1 MDVLAGL
8 LQGPKARGAFV
19 LKSVFR
25 PPWSLRVE
33 DRAPVSL
40 VTMVRGDAWVVP
52 DRATPVLLKP
62 GDLAV
67 LRGPDPYTVTD
78 DQGTDVRVI
87 VGPDQR
93 CTTVDG
99 IDLTDSM
106 AQGVRTWGE
115 PDAPDAAVM
124 LSGTY
129 QAPGAVGRRLLDAL
143 PALLVRTA
151 AGTDD
156 PLIPLLAQEIARE
169 EPGQELVL
177 DRLLDLLFVGLLR
190 DWLRQPEHGVPA
202 WYQAQSDPT
211 VGPAL
216 RLLHDDPA
224 RPWTVASLAREVGAS
239 RAALAR
245 RFSAVVGEPP
255 MAYLAQWRLTL
266 AADLVCRPDTTL
278 TEVARQVGYGS
289 AFALSSAFKRVRGV
303 SPQEYRASGGE
314 PVLAARPASAGTVV
328 LGSPPARP
336 SAVHPSTVRT

>member
-19 LKSVFR
+19 LRSVFR

-40 VTMVRGDAWVVP
+40 VTMVRGDAWVMP
-52 DRATPVLLKP
+52 DSATPVLLRP

-67 LRGPDPYTVTD
+67 LRGPDPYTLAD
-78 DQGTDVRVI
+78 DQGTPVRVI

-99 IDLTDSM
+99 TDLTDSM
-106 AQGVRTWGE
+106 ALGVRTWGE
-115 PDAPDAAVM
+115 ADAPDASVM

-151 AGTDD
+151 ADTDD
-156 PLIPLLAQEIARE
+156 PLIPLLAREIARD

-190 DWLRQPEHGVPA
+190 DWLRQPENGVPA
-202 WYQAQSDPT
+202 WYSAQSDPIA
-211 VGPAL
+211 GPAL

-224 RPWTVASLAREVGAS
+224 RPWTVQSLAREVGAS

-245 RFSAVVGEPP
+245 RFSEVVGEPP
-255 MAYLAQWRLTL
+255 MAYLAGWRLTL
-266 AADLVCRPDTTL
+266 AADLLCRPDTTL
-278 TEVARQVGYGS
+278 TQVAHEVGYGS

-303 SPQEYRASGGE
+303 SPQEYRANGGE
-314 PVLAARPASAGTVV
+314 PTAVSRPTPTGTVV
-328 LGSPPARP
+328 LDRQP
-336 SAVHPSTVRT
+336 VHPPVHPHTRRQ

>member
-1 MDVLAGL
+1 MDALAGL
-8 LQGPKARGAFV
+8 LEGLKARGSFL

-40 VTMVRGDAWVVP
+40 VTMIRGDAWVLP
-52 DRATPVLLKP
+52 DDGTPVLLRP

-67 LRGPDPYTVTD
+67 LHGPDPYTLADGRDTP
-78 DQGTDVRVI
+78 VRVV

-99 IDLTDSM
+99 TDLTDSM
-106 AQGVRTWGE
+106 ALGVRTWGE
-115 PDAPDAAVM
+115 AGGADTSVM

-143 PALLVRTA
+143 PALLVRA
-151 AGTDD
+151 APGADD
-156 PLIPLLAQEIARE
+156 PLVRLLAQEITRD
-169 EPGQELVL
+169 EPGQDLVL
-177 DRLLDLLFVGLLR
+177 DRLLDLLLVSVLR
-190 DWLRQPEHGVPA
+190 DWLGRRENGVPA
-202 WYQAQSDPT
+202 WYRAQSDPV

-216 RLLHDDPA
+216 SLLHDNPA
-224 RPWTVASLAREVGAS
+224 RPWTVESLARKVGVS

-245 RFSAVVGEPP
+245 RFTAAVGEPP

-266 AADLVCRPDTTL
+266 AADLLHEPDTTL
-278 TEVARQVGYGS
+278 TKVARQVGYGS

-303 SPQEYRASGGE
+303 SPQEHRATGGTAPE
-314 PVLAARPASAGTVV
+314 RFPAPPPRTVV
-328 LGSPPARP
+328 LGP
-336 SAVHPSTVRT
+336 SD